1 MAVRDDRKG
10 KHKDHKLFDGK
21 ITHKEFG
28 EDDNEGH
35 DAALWKN
42 RTKDWYNAERRFIFA
57 AKGPKTRNKWIEQIV
72 LEKVST
78 GIGPG
83 IVEIIAASRANRIL
97 QIPSGSSPASGTNQP
112 FTYLQR

>member
-57 AKGPKTRNKWIEQIV
+57 AKGPKTQGKWIEQIV
-72 LEKVST
+72 MEQV
-78 GIGPG
+78 
-83 IVEIIAASRANRIL
+83 
-97 QIPSGSSPASGTNQP
+97 
-112 FTYLQR
+112 